1 MSDTR
6 HTRGTSQNCTD
17 TTAPRAVIH
26 KRILDTASDHPQA
39 SVDELA
45 EMIPGATGELID
57 RVLEEYSDPS
67 VDTSTDTMSK
77 QSSSDTADTTTSE
90 DDTPAAGAKSAGTA
104 STDSTTASTESD
116 DTIDDTTAETSTAA
130 TAFPTLEELSEAQQS
145 VIREIRERP
154 HATQRELAD
163 ELGVS
168 RSTISQRVNAIEG
181 LEWRNRHIFIETLS
195 DTMGETDA
203 SDGQSTSDTIK
214 AEPTAAIQA
223 QLDSLTEQITTLS
236 ERIAALEEETVEEP
250 LDDPELRSRMI
261 HASLTSGE
269 LSEEEELRII
279 QAYLS

>member
-1 MSDTR
+1 M
-6 HTRGTSQNCTD
+6 
-17 TTAPRAVIH
+17 
-26 KRILDTASDHPQA
+26 
-39 SVDELA
+39 
-45 EMIPGATGELID
+45 
-57 RVLEEYSDPS
+57 
-67 VDTSTDTMSK
+67 
-77 QSSSDTADTTTSE
+77 
-90 DDTPAAGAKSAGTA
+90 
-104 STDSTTASTESD
+104 
-116 DTIDDTTAETSTAA
+116 DDTTAETSTAA

-145 VIREIRERP
+145 VIRAIRERP

-181 LEWRNRHIFIETLS
+181 LEWRNRHTFIETLS

-203 SDGQSTSDTIK
+203 SDDQSTSDTTK
-214 AEPTAAIQA
+214 AVPTAAIQA

-236 ERIAALEEETVEEP
+236 ERVAALEEETVEEP